1 MWVCVG
7 GEGGDL
13 GWRCGPLQM
22 MPAIAAVE
30 AARALTARVVRPPV
44 ILTCAVYTLGPPML
58 AITRHALVTK
68 TPMGKKEPQ
77 VEDRDD
83 VCGTCNVWI

>member
-1 MWVCVG
+1 LVG
-7 GEGGDL
+7 A
-13 GWRCGPLQM
+13 CGPVQM

-30 AARALTARVVRPPV
+30 AARAQTARVVRPPV

-58 AITRHALVTK
+58 AITKHALVTK

-77 VEDRDD
+77 VKDRND
-83 VCGTCNVWI
+83 VCGTCNVWV